1 MAELLSGAGLADVVV
16 DELETPLRAGSFEEW
31 WTRTSALAG
40 PLANMLSSLSEDA
53 THALHARLRE
63 DVRAYETPTG
73 LEFPGV
79 NLVASGHRP

>member
-1 MAELLSGAGLADVVV
+1 MQLPHPADDVPSGTNARG
-16 DELETPLRAGSFEEW
+16 AGSFEEW

-40 PLANMLSSLSEDA
+40 PLANMLTLLSEEA

-73 LEFPGV
+73 LEVPGV